1 MKQEKENKAAEYAR
15 MVGKTV
21 STVAGKTK
29 NTIEKAGQAAVT
41 ALDATGDGTVGI
53 DDLIILGMNTPGVRI
68 DREKFLRS
76 ELKKSYPKSII
87 DDAVQRTPAL
97 AGIPREMTD
106 RIADDVIQN
115 ERIKVS
121 GISAVLG
128 APGGAA
134 MAATIPAD
142 IIQYYG

>member
-53 DDLIILGMNTPGVRI
+53 DDLIILGMNTPGVKI
-68 DREKFLRS
+68 DREKFF
-76 ELKKSYPKSII
+76 
-87 DDAVQRTPAL
+87 AQR
-97 AGIPREMTD
+97 
-106 RIADDVIQN
+106 
-115 ERIKVS
+115 
-121 GISAVLG
+121 
-128 APGGAA
+128 AA
-134 MAATIPAD
+134 KILS
-142 IIQYYG
+142 QKHH